1 MNGLTLVCLAIV
13 IFVCAYMFYG
23 RWLVK
28 TWGIEPDAK
37 TPAYRFRDDKDF
49 APASRFTVFAHQF
62 SSITGAGPVTG
73 PIIAAMFGWVPAFLW
88 IIVGGVFFGA
98 VQDFTALYASVK
110 NDGKGMGA
118 LIEKYVG
125 HTGCKM
131 FLMFGWL
138 FSLLVIAAF
147 SDIMASTST
156 ASPRPAK

>member
-13 IFVCAYMFYG
+13 IFICAYMFYG

-88 IIVGGVFFGA
+88 ILVGGVFFGRGFRRKNA
-98 VQDFTALYASVK
+98 VLRLVL
-110 NDGKGMGA
+110 GA
-118 LIEKYVG
+118 DIGILHPLSG
-125 HTGCKM
+125 HRR
-131 FLMFGWL
+131 FVYRFYR
-138 FSLLVIAAF
+138 AF
-147 SDIMASTST
+147 NNISCFNIMHRC
-156 ASPRPAK
+156 PPP